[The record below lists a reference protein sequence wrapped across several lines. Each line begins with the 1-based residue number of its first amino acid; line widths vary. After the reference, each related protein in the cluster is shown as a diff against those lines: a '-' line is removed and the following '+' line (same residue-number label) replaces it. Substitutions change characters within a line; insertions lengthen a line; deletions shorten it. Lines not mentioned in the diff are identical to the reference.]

1 MRVKDPANSYWPTDE
16 ESAREILKSK
26 NEPPYAIYNYMPQ
39 YLQED
44 VAYHIDSANNIY
56 SMYREDE
63 LVGYCSFGQ
72 DGRVP
77 GGEYS
82 ELALDIGLMIKPELT
97 GQGLGSEF
105 IEDVIRFARKQFKP
119 NQLRVTILTTNL
131 RAIRVWEKSG
141 FQKTQTFK
149 REGDGLPFIIMTKD
163 M

>member
-16 ESAREILKSK
+16 AAAREFLQWKY
-26 NEPPYAIYNYMPQ
+26 EPPYEIYNYMPQ
-39 YLQED
+39 YLEED

-56 SMYREDE
+56 SMYRADE

-77 GGEYS
+77 GGDYS
-82 ELALDIGLMIKPELT
+82 KLALDIGLMIKPELT

-105 IEDVIRFARKQFKP
+105 VKDVIRFARTQFKP
-119 NQLRVTILTTNL
+119 NKLRVTILSTNL

-149 REGDGLPFIIMTKD
+149 RERDELPFIIMTKD